1 MVESRKTALKEVKGE
16 GEDMFQ
22 KSRENFRSILK
33 KLYVAAI
40 KVKKDKNRNCAILYC
55 DELSTID
62 PVVTQ
67 VEG

>member
-1 MVESRKTALKEVKGE
+1 
-16 GEDMFQ
+16 MFQ

-55 DELSTID
+55 DELSTTD